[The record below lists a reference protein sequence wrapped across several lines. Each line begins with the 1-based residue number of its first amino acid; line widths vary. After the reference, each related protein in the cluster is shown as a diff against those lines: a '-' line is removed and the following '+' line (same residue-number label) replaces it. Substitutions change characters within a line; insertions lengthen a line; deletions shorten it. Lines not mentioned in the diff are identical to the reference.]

1 MGIQE
6 YFESDIRFYYAVG
19 VFVMLV
25 FVSGIAVTAILD
37 LAVID
42 RRLIPLCVGFFLFMF
57 EGVIEEFSHR
67 DHGASWI
74 VSSFVVGDCDDE
86 A

>member
-57 EGVIEEFSHR
+57 VYFIS
-67 DHGASWI
+67 
-74 VSSFVVGDCDDE
+74 VSIQTLEPDS
-86 A
+86 